1 MSRVVVG
8 RWRGCLTRH
17 HGRSSLG
24 GLLLSALLAGGMP
37 AAEAIADFPDPLIPN
52 VQMPGELR
60 VTDAPSTVVNITFP
74 SIPGMTI
81 DVGDGGGSLET
92 QIINGKSSTTRGIP
106 LLITARIKGPT
117 VVPPMTVRL
126 QDGTALMTQ
135 EFTVQVDNGNP
146 HLTGEAYAEA
156 AYQPAVIVPGEATKL
171 VYRIYLRRGN
181 VEALG
186 IEPPAGSIPL
196 GERQVSQKRTFD
208 PQGRPWQVF
217 TITWPLTVATPGTYE
232 VSGQQDYQVAVGDG
246 FFDTRTLKG
255 RVPIAPNTL
264 TVKPLPTEGRPD
276 DFTGLIGPLTLSAEL
291 DRPRISAGEG
301 VELRITAAG
310 RQVDLLK
317 APVLALSTGVQA
329 YPKAD
334 GKAPDRGTRIF
345 RFDLV
350 PAAAGEVVVPAVTI
364 PYFDPEA
371 KVYRRA
377 ESHALTLTV
386 TPGRTRELGLVT
398 APVAPTPTTPL
409 TAPAAQPVGP
419 VLPNATPTVT
429 PLPPPLRGDAPQPP
443 SPRLPLL
450 VGLACLVS
458 GGLLALVRL
467 LLARRPAA
475 HRGRALASALAIGD
489 LDGAAF
495 ALASLRPSLTTV
507 PSKAAAAA
515 LEQAI
520 DRARFGG
527 QSLSDTTAWLTELEK
542 LP

>member
-1 MSRVVVG
+1 MGLAV
-8 RWRGCLTRH
+8 
-17 HGRSSLG
+17 
-24 GLLLSALLAGGMP
+24 LLLLQSLRLH
-37 AAEAIADFPDPLIPN
+37 AAEAVADFPDPLIPN

-60 VTDAPSTVVNITFP
+60 VMDAASTVVNITFP

-81 DVGDGGGSLET
+81 DVGDSGGSIET
-92 QIINGKSSTTRGIP
+92 RIVNGKASTTRGIP

-135 EFTVQVDNGNP
+135 EFTVQVDNGNAN
-146 HLTGEAYAEA
+146 LTGEAYAEA

-171 VYRIYLRRGN
+171 VYRIYLRRGT

-186 IEPPAGSIPL
+186 VEPPAGSIPL
-196 GERQVSQKRTFD
+196 GDRQVSQSRTFD

-255 RVPIAPNTL
+255 RVPVAPNTL
-264 TVKPLPTEGRPD
+264 TVKPLPSDGRPD

-291 DRPRISAGEG
+291 DRLRISAGEG

-317 APVLALSTGVQA
+317 APVLNLAAGVQA
-329 YPKAD
+329 YPKTD

-350 PAAAGEVVVPAVTI
+350 PGAAGEVAVPSVSI

-377 ESHALTLTV
+377 DSRALTLTV
-386 TPGRTRELGLVT
+386 TPGRTRELGLT
-398 APVAPTPTTPL
+398 AATAATPPTPAPSPVV
-409 TAPAAQPVGP
+409 PAAQPGP
-419 VLPNATPTVT
+419 VLPNATPTLT

-443 SPRLPLL
+443 SPRMPLL

-458 GGLLALVRL
+458 GGLLALIRL

-475 HRGRALASALAIGD
+475 HRGRALATALSIGD
-489 LDGAAF
+489 LDAAAF
-495 ALASLRPSLTTV
+495 ALASLRPSLTTE
-507 PSKAAAAA
+507 PSKAAAAAA

-527 QSLSDTTAWLTELEK
+527 QALADTTSWLRELEK
-542 LP
+542 IS

>member
-1 MSRVVVG
+1 MSRV
-8 RWRGCLTRH
+8 
-17 HGRSSLG
+17 RSSLQAVWPLLLFLCCCG
-24 GLLLSALLAGGMP
+24 GLR
-37 AAEAIADFPDPLIPN
+37 AAEAIVDFPDPLIPN

-81 DVGDGGGSLET
+81 DVGDGGGSMET
-92 QIINGKSSTTRGIP
+92 RIVNGKSSTTRGIP

-117 VVPPMTVRL
+117 VVPPMTLRL

-171 VYRIYLRRGN
+171 VYRIYLRRGT

-186 IEPPAGSIPL
+186 VEPPAGSIPL
-196 GERQVSQKRTFD
+196 GERQVAQGRTFD

-217 TITWPLTVATPGTYE
+217 TITWPLTIATPGTYE
-232 VSGQQDYQVAVGDG
+232 VSGQQDYLVAVGDG

-255 RVPIAPNTL
+255 RVPVAPNTL

-350 PAAAGEVVVPAVTI
+350 PGAAGEVAVPSVTI

-377 ESHALTLTV
+377 ESRALTLTV

-398 APVAPTPTTPL
+398 APTASAPAPTTPVA
-409 TAPAAQPVGP
+409 APAAQPVGP

-458 GGLLALVRL
+458 GGLLALIRL

-475 HRGRALASALAIGD
+475 HRGKALGAALGMGD
-489 LDGAAF
+489 LDAAAF
-495 ALASLRPSLTTV
+495 ALASLRPSLTTE

-520 DRARFGG
+520 DRSRFGG
-527 QSLSDTTAWLTELEK
+527 QALSDTTAWLRELEK
-542 LP
+542 IP

>member
-1 MSRVVVG
+1 MRRVWHVVLCA
-8 RWRGCLTRH
+8 WL
-17 HGRSSLG
+17 
-24 GLLLSALLAGGMP
+24 ALMVAPLE
-37 AAEAIADFPDPLIPN
+37 AAEAVADFPDPLIPN
-52 VQMPGELR
+52 VQMPGELK
-60 VTDAPSTVVNITFP
+60 VMDAPSAVVNITFP

-81 DVGDGGGSLET
+81 DVSDGGGSIET
-92 QIINGKSSTTRGIP
+92 RVVNGKASTIRGIP

-171 VYRIYLRRGN
+171 VYRIYLRRGT

-186 IEPPAGSIPL
+186 VEPPAGSIPL
-196 GERQVSQKRTFD
+196 GQRQVAQSRTFD
-208 PQGRPWQVF
+208 AQGRPWQVF
-217 TITWPLTVATPGTYE
+217 TITWALTVATPGTYE

-255 RVPIAPNTL
+255 RVPVAPNTL
-264 TVKPLPTEGRPD
+264 TVKPLPSEGRPD

-317 APVLALSTGVQA
+317 APVLGLSAGVQA
-329 YPKAD
+329 YPKTD
-334 GKAPDRGTRIF
+334 GKAPDRSTRIF

-350 PAAAGEVVVPAVTI
+350 PGTAGEVAVPSVSI

-377 ESHALTLTV
+377 DSRALTLIV
-386 TPGRTRELGLVT
+386 TPGRTRDLGLVAAPVSSAPPAT
-398 APVAPTPTTPL
+398 APL
-409 TAPAAQPVGP
+409 APAAQPGGP
-419 VLPNATPTVT
+419 VLPNATPTLT

-443 SPRLPLL
+443 SPRMPLL
-450 VGLACLVS
+450 VGLGCLVA

-467 LLARRPAA
+467 LLSRRPAA
-475 HRGRALASALAIGD
+475 HRGRALLTALNHGD
-489 LDGAAF
+489 LDAAAF
-495 ALASLRPSLTTV
+495 ALASLRPSLTTE
-507 PSKAAAAA
+507 PQKTAAVA

-527 QSLSDTTAWLTELEK
+527 QALADTTSWLRELEK
-542 LP
+542 IP